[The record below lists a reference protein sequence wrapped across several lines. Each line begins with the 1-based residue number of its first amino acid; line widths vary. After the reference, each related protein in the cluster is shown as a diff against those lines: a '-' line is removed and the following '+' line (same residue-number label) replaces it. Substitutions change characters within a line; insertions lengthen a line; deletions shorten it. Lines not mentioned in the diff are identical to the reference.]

1 MFYLLIAL
9 GVFLFFAIVIGFGM
23 ALLFKPSNIET
34 PHNLGTTKKVAAADL
49 NKNKALLFGAGLLL
63 SLIISLL
70 TIEAFSREIAQF
82 EEPVQMTFEEEEI
95 LDIPITDIPP
105 PPPPKVIIAPVIKEV
120 KEEPKEEIK
129 VELDPEEEEPEEVIY
144 DVPDFEP
151 EEEVVERILNP
162 DEVAKYPEFPGGQ
175 EAFAKFIRDNFKMSS
190 RDIAEENKGTVY
202 LKFVVDKNGTISN
215 VNVVR
220 GVSEGIDK
228 ESIRVLGKSPKW
240 SPGRDYN
247 GAPVKM
253 YYTIP
258 MRIK

>member
-1 MFYLLIAL
+1 MFYLFIAL
-9 GVFLFFAIVIGFGM
+9 GIFLFFAIIIGFGL
-23 ALLFKPSNIET
+23 AWLFKPTNIAA
-34 PHNLGTTKKVAAADL
+34 PHQLGTTKKVAEADL

-63 SLIISLL
+63 SLLATLL
-70 TIEAFSREIAQF
+70 TIEAFTREIAAI
-82 EEPVQMTFEEEEI
+82 EKAVEMTFVEEEI

-105 PPPPKVIIAPVIKEV
+105 PPPPKVIIAPIIKEV

-144 DVPDFEP
+144 NVSDFAP

-175 EAFAKFIRDNFKMSS
+175 AAFAEFIRSNFKMSS

-215 VNVVR
+215 VIVVR
-220 GVSEGIDK
+220 GVSDGIDK
-228 ESIRVLGKSPKW
+228 EAIRVLSKSPKW
-240 SPGRDYN
+240 APGRDYN

>member
-9 GVFLFFAIVIGFGM
+9 GIFLFFAIIIGFGM
-23 ALLFKPSNIET
+23 AMLFKPANIAV
-34 PHNLGTTKKVAAADL
+34 PHNLGTTKKVTAADL
-49 NKNKALLFGAGLLL
+49 NKNRALFFGAGLLL
-63 SLIISLL
+63 SLIASLL
-70 TIEAFSREIAQF
+70 TIEAFSREIA
-82 EEPVQMTFEEEEI
+82 EIEAAAQMTFEEEEI

-129 VELDPEEEEPEEVIY
+129 VELDPEEEEPEEVVY
-144 DVPDFEP
+144 DIPDFEP
-151 EEEVVERILNP
+151 KEEKVERILNP

-175 EAFAKFIRDNFKMSS
+175 EAFAQFIKDNFKMSS

-220 GVSEGIDK
+220 GVSEGIDE
-228 ESIRVLGKSPKW
+228 ESIRVLSKSPKW